1 MNDERNE
8 EIEIDLRE
16 LFYVLLGKIW
26 ILILAT
32 ALGLG
37 ISVVYTTAFIQPVY
51 SSTSLLHVL
60 SKSTSITSLTDLQV
74 GTSLTQDYQIFITS
88 RPVVDKVIE
97 DLELDMTYDEFVR
110 NVSVD
115 NPTNTRF
122 IYITVR
128 NHDAYMA
135 KTIVDKLTDVSA
147 ERMGTIMET
156 QPPNVADYGHVPEHQ
171 TSPSL
176 TRNALLGAIVGFI
189 LAAAIIIVLH
199 LMNDAI
205 QTTEDVEKYLGI
217 NTLGLIPLEEGVS
230 KRGTRGHDKDA
241 ARARRAKKK
250 ARQKA
255 RWDAWW
261 ESRKQQKTDDTD
273 EE

>member
-16 LFYVLLGKIW
+16 LFYVLLSRIW
-26 ILILAT
+26 IIILVT

-37 ISVVYTTAFIQPVY
+37 IAAVYTTAFIQPVY
-51 SSTSLLHVL
+51 SSTSLLWVV

-74 GTSLTQDYQIFITS
+74 GSSLTQDYSVFITS
-88 RPVVDKVIE
+88 RPVVDRVIE
-97 DLELDMTYDEFVR
+97 ELELDTTYEELVE
-110 NVSVD
+110 NVTVE

-122 IYITVR
+122 IYITVD

-147 ERMGTIMET
+147 EYMGKVMET
-156 QPPNVADYGHVPEHQ
+156 QPPNVADYGHIPEHQ

-176 TRNALLGAIVGFI
+176 TKNALIGAVIGFV
-189 LAAAIIIVLH
+189 LAVACIIVIH

-241 ARARRAKKK
+241 ARARRAKRK
-250 ARQKA
+250 ARRKAERAKRQKP
-255 RWDAWW
+255 
-261 ESRKQQKTDDTD
+261 
-273 EE
+273 EEEE

>member
-1 MNDERNE
+1 MNEERND

-16 LFYVLLGKIW
+16 LFYVLLGRIW
-26 ILILAT
+26 IIILVT

-37 ISVVYTTAFIQPVY
+37 ISAFYTTAFIEPVY
-51 SSTSLLHVL
+51 SSTSMLYVT
-60 SKSTSITSLTDLQV
+60 SSSTSITSLTDLQI
-74 GTSLTQDYQIFITS
+74 GTSLTQDYQVFIKS

-97 DLELDMTYDEFVR
+97 TLELDMSYEGFVG
-110 NVSVD
+110 NVTVE
-115 NPTNTRF
+115 NPTNSRF
-122 IYITVR
+122 VYITVN

-135 KTIVDKLTDVSA
+135 KTIVDELTDVSA
-147 ERMGTIMET
+147 ERMGEIMGT
-156 QPPNVADYGHVPEHQ
+156 QKPKVADYGHIPEHQ

-176 TRNALLGAIVGFI
+176 TRNSLIGAVLGFI
-189 LAAAIIIVLH
+189 LSVACILVIY

-241 ARARRAKKK
+241 ARARKAKRKAQKKK
-250 ARQKA
+250 NKA
-255 RWDAWW
+255 AA
-261 ESRKQQKTDDTD
+261 S
-273 EE
+273 EEE

>member
-1 MNDERNE
+1 MIDERND

-16 LFYVLLGKIW
+16 LFFVLLGRIW
-26 ILILAT
+26 IIILAT

-37 ISVVYTTAFIQPVY
+37 LAAGYTTAFMDPVY
-51 SSTSLLHVL
+51 SSTSMLYVMT
-60 SKSTSITSLTDLQV
+60 KSTSITSLTDLQV
-74 GTSLTQDYQIFITS
+74 GSSLTQDYQVFITS

-97 DLELDMTYDEFVR
+97 DLELDMDYEGFVGT
-110 NVSVD
+110 VSVE

-128 NHDAYMA
+128 NNDPYMA

-156 QPPNVADYGHVPEHQ
+156 EKPNVADYGNVPEHP

-176 TRNALLGAIVGFI
+176 TKNAVIGAVLGFI
-189 LAAAIIIVLH
+189 LSVGVIRVLY

-217 NTLGLIPLEEGVS
+217 NTLGLIPLAEGAS
-230 KRGTRGHDKDA
+230 KKATRGHDKDA
-241 ARARRAKKK
+241 QRVAKERRKSRKKEKAKAAKK
-250 ARQKA
+250 
-255 RWDAWW
+255 
-261 ESRKQQKTDDTD
+261 
-273 EE
+273 

>member
-16 LFYVLLGKIW
+16 LFYVLLSKIW
-26 ILILAT
+26 IIILVT

-37 ISVVYTTAFIQPVY
+37 IAAVWTTAFIQPVY
-51 SSTSLLHVL
+51 SSTSMLYVK
-60 SKSTSITSLTDLQV
+60 SKTTSITSLTDLQI
-74 GTSLTQDYQIFITS
+74 GSSLTEDYQVFIMS
-88 RPVVDKVIE
+88 RPVVDKVIDE
-97 DLELDMTYDEFVR
+97 LELDMTYEEFVK
-110 NVSVD
+110 NVSVE

-122 IYITVR
+122 IYITVN

-135 KTIVDKLTDVSA
+135 KTIVDKLTDVSR

-156 QPPNVADYGHVPEHQ
+156 QPPNVGDYGHIPEHQ

-176 TRNALLGAIVGFI
+176 TKNALIGAVLGFV
-189 LAAAIIIVLH
+189 LAAAFIIIIH

-241 ARARRAKKK
+241 ARARRAKRKAQRK
-250 ARQKA
+250 ARRAKA
-255 RWDAWW
+255 ETDA
-261 ESRKQQKTDDTD
+261 Q

>member
-1 MNDERNE
+1 MEERNE

-26 ILILAT
+26 IIILAA
-32 ALGLG
+32 ALGFG
-37 ISVVYTTAFIQPVY
+37 IAAGWTIGFVKPVY
-51 SSTSLLHVL
+51 SSTSMLYVMT
-60 SKSTSITSLTDLQV
+60 KSTSITSLTDLQV
-74 GTSLTQDYQIFITS
+74 GSSLTQDYQVFITS

-97 DLELDMTYDEFVR
+97 ELELDMTYEQFVS
-110 NVSVD
+110 NVSVE

-122 IYITVR
+122 IYITV
-128 NHDAYMA
+128 NSYDAYMA

-156 QPPNVADYGHVPEHQ
+156 EKPNVADYGHIPETQ
-171 TSPSL
+171 TSPN
-176 TRNALLGAIVGFI
+176 TAKNAIIGALLGMI
-189 LAAAIIIVLH
+189 LAIGVILVIY

-217 NTLGLIPLEEGVS
+217 NTLGIIPLEEGVS

-241 ARARRAKKK
+241 ARVRKEK
-250 ARQKA
+250 QKA
-255 RWDAWW
+255 RKKAA
-261 ESRKQQKTDDTD
+261 KNKKKGN
-273 EE
+273 EEA

>member
-1 MNDERNE
+1 MNDERND

-16 LFYVLLGKIW
+16 LFFVLLGRIW
-26 ILILAT
+26 IIILAT
-32 ALGLG
+32 ALGFG
-37 ISVVYTTAFIQPVY
+37 ISAVYTTAFIQPVY
-51 SSTSLLHVL
+51 SSTSLLYVM

-74 GTSLTQDYQIFITS
+74 GTSLTQDYQVFITS

-97 DLELDMTYDEFVR
+97 DLDLDMTYEQFVGS
-110 NVSVD
+110 VSID

-122 IYITVR
+122 IYITVN

-156 QPPNVADYGHVPEHQ
+156 EPPNVADYGHIPEHQ

-176 TRNALLGAIVGFI
+176 TKNAIIGALLGFI
-189 LAAAIIIVLH
+189 LSVACILVIY

-217 NTLGLIPLEEGVS
+217 NTLGLIPLEEGIS

-241 ARARRAKKK
+241 AKARRAKKR

-255 RWDAWW
+255 KWDAWW
-261 ESRKQQKTDDTD
+261 AARREQKTDNSD

>member
-1 MNDERNE
+1 MNEERNE

-26 ILILAT
+26 IIILAT

-37 ISVVYTTAFIQPVY
+37 IAAGYTIAFVQPVY
-51 SSTSLLHVL
+51 SSTSLLYVM
-60 SKSTSITSLTDLQV
+60 SKSTSITSLTDIQV
-74 GTSLTQDYQIFITS
+74 GSSLTQDYQVFITS
-88 RPVVDKVIE
+88 RPVVDKVIGE
-97 DLELDMTYDEFVR
+97 LELDMSYEDFVGS
-110 NVSVD
+110 VAVD

-122 IYITVR
+122 IYITVN

-156 QPPNVADYGHVPEHQ
+156 EEPNVADYGNIPENPV
-171 TSPSL
+171 SPSL
-176 TRNALLGAIVGFI
+176 TKNAIVG
-189 LAAAIIIVLH
+189 AIIGLVLSVGCILVLY

-217 NTLGLIPLEEGVS
+217 NTLGLIPLEEGTS

-241 ARARRAKKK
+241 ARVRKERKKARKKK
-250 ARQKA
+250 A
-255 RWDAWW
+255 
-261 ESRKQQKTDDTD
+261 SKQQADV
-273 EE
+273 